1 MQQSLIQALGI
12 IDCSI
17 LKRVGKDQFEVLHSN
32 TDWFS
37 ELLPESK
44 GKTEFTFS
52 NESAYLQDFLVDA
65 EEFWQIGNAGQIQS
79 GIWSEQTHERVLR
92 LEAIAAVANGERF
105 LVISNLQQEY
115 ERQQKTL
122 QVARELLLSND
133 KILAQHEYVHER
145 LDSLLNET
153 QNLQDMQAP
162 IQQAIDNA
170 NFGVMIVDSSLKPVN
185 QNPMAFELFE
195 LSPQDVSKHPLDIVL
210 TLFEKQFPEFD
221 RVFATASRWN
231 GEIFWHKPPHT
242 SKWLQLAVYPVLDE
256 HKSVKHWLFIVSDI
270 TRLKYLLQTNE
281 KLTLYDGITNL
292 PNRQFFWQTL
302 EQKIKAN
309 KPLYVLYLDVKHFK
323 RVNELHGHLAGDEIL
338 VQIASRLTPLLGQDD
353 LLARVGGDEF
363 AIIYSQ
369 AESPSDCEELASR
382 LISSIEIPFF
392 TDNQQKCLVGLN
404 IGAAHFPRDASNAE
418 DLMKFADL
426 AVYEAK
432 KRAKST
438 IKFYS
443 LELKEASRKRLEL
456 EAALREA
463 IENNQFELFLQPML
477 DLDTGNVIKAEA
489 LIRWHLPGGG
499 IACPDDF
506 IPVAEQ
512 SGLIVPIGKWVIA
525 RACEMLSI
533 LQQHHNTLKLS
544 VNLSPRQVSDRYLFD
559 FIQSAVELSEINP
572 NLLELELTE
581 GVLVDNYDKV
591 QLLLDE
597 VRNLGIS
604 VSIDD
609 FGTGY
614 SSLSYL
620 KNLPIDHLKIDRSF
634 VQDLDTDENDKAIV
648 LAVIAMA
655 HSLKLGVIAEGVE
668 TEQQREFLKLN
679 HCDTAQGY
687 LFSKPIPFDEF
698 CEKLDSKKNTDW

>member
-17 LKRVGKDQFEVLHSN
+17 LKRIGKNHFEVLHSN
-32 TDWFS
+32 TDWFA
-37 ELLPESK
+37 ELVPEAQAKS
-44 GKTEFTFS
+44 TFEFS
-52 NESAYLQDFLVDA
+52 GDSAYLQDFLIDA

-79 GIWSEQTHERVLR
+79 GIWSEQTPERILR

-145 LDSLLNET
+145 LDALLNEKE
-153 QNLQDMQAP
+153 NLQDIQAP

-170 NFGVMIVDSSLKPVN
+170 TFGVMIVDASLNPVN
-185 QNPMAFELFE
+185 QNPAIFDLFE
-195 LSPQDVSKHPLDIVL
+195 LAQNDTEQHPLDIVL
-210 TLFEKQFPEFD
+210 SLFEKQFPEFD

-231 GEIFWHKPPHT
+231 GELFWHKPPHT
-242 SKWLQLAVYPVLDE
+242 SKWLQLAIYPVLDE
-256 HKSVKHWLFIVSDI
+256 HKSVKHWLFIVSDV

-281 KLTLYDGITNL
+281 KLTLYDGITSL
-292 PNRQFFWQTL
+292 PNRQFFWQSL
-302 EQKIKAN
+302 EQQIKSQKAM
-309 KPLYVLYLDVKHFK
+309 YVLYLDVKHFK
-323 RVNELHGHLAGDEIL
+323 RVNELHGHRAGDDLL
-338 VQIASRLTPLLGQDD
+338 VQITKRIQPLLSQDD
-353 LLARVGGDEF
+353 MFARVGGDEF
-363 AIIYSQ
+363 AIIHQ
-369 AESPSDCEELASR
+369 AASPEDCKDLASR
-382 LISSIEIPFF
+382 LISAIEIPFY
-392 TDNQQKCLVGLN
+392 TESQQKCMVGLN

-432 KRAKST
+432 KKAKSA
-438 IKFYS
+438 IMFYS

-456 EAALREA
+456 EAALRDA

-477 DLDTGNVIKAEA
+477 NLETGEVIKAEA
-489 LIRWHLPGGG
+489 LLRWHLPDGQM
-499 IACPDDF
+499 AMPDDF

-512 SGLIVPIGKWVIA
+512 CGLIVPIGKWVIA
-525 RACEMLSI
+525 RACEMLNV
-533 LQQHHNTLKLS
+533 LKRYHDTLKLS

-559 FIQSAVELSEINP
+559 FIQSAVEMSDINP
-572 NLLELELTE
+572 ALLELELTE

-597 VRNLGIS
+597 VRNMGIS
-604 VSIDD
+604 VAIDD

-620 KNLPIDHLKIDRSF
+620 KSLPIDHLKIDRSF

-668 TEQQREFLKLN
+668 NEKQREFLKLN

-687 LFSKPIPFDEF
+687 LFSKPVPFDQF
-698 CEKLDSKKNTDW
+698 CEQLASYPKDKK

>member
-17 LKRVGKDQFEVLHSN
+17 LKRIGKNQFEVLHSN
-32 TDWFS
+32 KDWFL
-37 ELLPESK
+37 ELLPEAE
-44 GKTEFTFS
+44 GKTKFEFAQQ
-52 NESAYLQDFLVDA
+52 SAYLQDFLIDA
-65 EEFWQIGNAGQIQS
+65 EEFWQIDNAGQIQS
-79 GIWSEQTHERVLR
+79 GIWSEQTAERVLR

-115 ERQQKTL
+115 DRQQKTL

-145 LDSLLNET
+145 LDALLNET
-153 QNLQDMQAP
+153 QNLHEIQAP
-162 IQQAIDNA
+162 IQQAIESA
-170 NFGVMIVDSSLKPVN
+170 SFGVIIVDAKLNPVN
-185 QNPMAFELFE
+185 SNPAIFELFE
-195 LSPQDVSKHPLDIVL
+195 LSVQNAEVHPLEIIL
-210 TLFEKQFPEFD
+210 ELFKNQFPEFD

-242 SKWLQLAVYPVLDE
+242 SKWLQLAIYPVLDE
-256 HKSVKHWLFIVSDI
+256 NKAVKHWLFIASDV
-270 TRLKYLLQTNE
+270 TRVKFLLQTNE
-281 KLTLYDGITNL
+281 KLTLYDGVTNL

-302 EQKIKAN
+302 EQEIKAN
-309 KPLYVLYLDVKHFK
+309 KPVFVLYLDIKHFK
-323 RVNELHGHLAGDEIL
+323 RINELHGHLAGDHLL
-338 VQIASRLTPLLGQDD
+338 VQLAERLAPLVGYED

-363 AIIYSQ
+363 AIIYHQ
-369 AESPSDCEELASR
+369 ADSPEDCKDLAVRLINAVESPFYTE
-382 LISSIEIPFF
+382 
-392 TDNQQKCLVGLN
+392 NQQKCIVGLN
-404 IGAAHFPRDASNAE
+404 IGAAHFPHDASNAE

-432 KRAKST
+432 KKAKSAL
-438 IKFYS
+438 KFYS

-463 IENNQFELFLQPML
+463 IEEKQFELYLQPML
-477 DLDTGNVIKAEA
+477 NLGTGTIIKAEA
-489 LIRWHLPGGG
+489 LLRWHLPNGD

-512 SGLIVPIGKWVIA
+512 SGLIVPIGKWVIS
-525 RACEMLSI
+525 RACEMLKI
-533 LQQHHNTLKLS
+533 LQQRNSTLKLS

-559 FIQSAVELSEINP
+559 FIQSAVEISEIDP
-572 NLLELELTE
+572 RLLELELTE

-591 QLLLDE
+591 QYLLDE
-597 VRNLGIS
+597 VRNMGIS

-614 SSLSYL
+614 SSLTYL
-620 KNLPIDHLKIDRSF
+620 KKLPIDHLKIDRSF

-668 TEQQREFLKLN
+668 TEQQKEFLKIN

-687 LFSKPIPFDEF
+687 LFSKPIPFDLF
-698 CEKLDSKKNTDW
+698 CEQLEDKNK